1 MKKRREKEASQPVR
15 ERSESEKHYEMDV
28 FPADEGDGGYDEAL
42 AVEETDNDG
51 DGGDVC
57 RICRSSEK
65 PDDPLRYVCA
75 CRGSNYFHE
84 ECLRLCL
91 DRHGNKQC
99 EIRDPKS
106 TKYMFGLQKSTFRLA
121 STQVCRCS
129 YSFVPVYS
137 EKAPE
142 RLPCRDSLRGLSLRS
157 VRVAAYDFPADDG
170 DGGYDEALAA
180 EGTDNDGDGGDV
192 CRICRSSEKPDDPL
206 RYVCACRGS
215 NYFHEECL
223 RLCLD
228 RHGNKQCEIRDPKS
242 TKYMFGLQ
250 KSTFRLASTQVC
262 RCSYSFVPVYSEKA
276 PERLPCRDSLR
287 GLSLRS
293 VRVAAFPTVGTD
305 EEHDALEDTEAANT
319 LMAKINET
327 VKILSKSKV
336 TNLEKARNDYIEEL
350 KADLASLYGFNEF
363 LTGYLVETDKKTLSD
378 QLRERRFILKNFKH
392 MEGVI
397 EVYQDNREGYR
408 PETSIVNTPEH
419 ENGYYTVQNASL
431 FLPVLALNP
440 LEEDI
445 VMDMNADSG
454 TNTAYIAARTRNT
467 GDIHANQIGTGTVSP
482 CPKNKRKRSRKLV
495 KYLQGMGVNTSSVSV
510 SQDNEIELR
519 NRIHNSMNLVLLH
532 APSSQSGI
540 VEKMMQDELLIDVGQ
555 VEKCVRLQKKLILR
569 AIDLAKGDSGF
580 IVYST
585 DSILVEEVGALGLF
599 NEAIIDYAL
608 KKRSNV
614 QLVHCN
620 LDFGKNG

>member
-1 MKKRREKEASQPVR
+1 
-15 ERSESEKHYEMDV
+15 
-28 FPADEGDGGYDEAL
+28 
-42 AVEETDNDG
+42 
-51 DGGDVC
+51 
-57 RICRSSEK
+57 
-65 PDDPLRYVCA
+65 
-75 CRGSNYFHE
+75 
-84 ECLRLCL
+84 
-91 DRHGNKQC
+91 
-99 EIRDPKS
+99 
-106 TKYMFGLQKSTFRLA
+106 
-121 STQVCRCS
+121 
-129 YSFVPVYS
+129 
-137 EKAPE
+137 
-142 RLPCRDSLRGLSLRS
+142 
-157 VRVAAYDFPADDG
+157 
-170 DGGYDEALAA
+170 
-180 EGTDNDGDGGDV
+180 
-192 CRICRSSEKPDDPL
+192 
-206 RYVCACRGS
+206 
-215 NYFHEECL
+215 
-223 RLCLD
+223 
-228 RHGNKQCEIRDPKS
+228 
-242 TKYMFGLQ
+242 
-250 KSTFRLASTQVC
+250 

-363 LTGYLVETDKKTLSD
+363 LTGYLVEMFPVLDIVSVFESFVNQLPVHICVNTLLTDKKTLSD

-585 DSILVEEVGALGLF
+585 DSILVEE

-620 LDFGKNG
+620 LDFGKNGFSKYREHRFDDSLKMTRRFYPHIHRMNGLFVAKLEKTRNTQASEAADDDEEDDEEEDDDEENDEDEDEDEDEENDEDEDEELKMQ